1 MHRRSASYGMPVPDI
16 VISEVRCSGNETK
29 IQKRRPRSAEP
40 QLQYVN
46 SGAIPKQQYSLELF
60 PLDVH
65 AKEMHIKAMV
75 DGNYKEGMAELKSR
89 SASLNS
95 LNNQSPNNCVCDR
108 NSLVK
113 VSSSEGLNGQDLASF
128 FSYRVWQRR
137 SEEDLAS
144 RCRLPKPMSLQ
155 RSQPYRECGCL
166 TRDHTENTNS

>member
-16 VISEVRCSGNETK
+16 VISEVKCSGNETK
-29 IQKRRPRSAEP
+29 VPRKRPRSADP

-46 SGAIPKQQYSLELF
+46 SGAIPKQRYSLELF

-65 AKEMHIKAMV
+65 AKKMV
-75 DGNYKEGMAELKSR
+75 DGNYKEGMDKLKSR
-89 SASLNS
+89 SPSLNS

-144 RCRLPKPMSLQ
+144 RCRLEKPMSLQ
-155 RSQPYRECGCL
+155 RSQQFRECGCL
-166 TRDHTENTNS
+166 TRNHTENTHS

>member
-1 MHRRSASYGMPVPDI
+1 MHRRSASYGLPIPDI

-29 IQKRRPRSAEP
+29 VQRRRPRSAEP

-65 AKEMHIKAMV
+65 AKEMHKKAMV
-75 DGNYKEGMAELKSR
+75 NGNYKDVAELKSR

-95 LNNQSPNNCVCDR
+95 LDKQFPNNCVCDR
-108 NSLVK
+108 NALVK

-144 RCRLPKPMSLQ
+144 RCRLQKPISLQ

-166 TRDHTENTNS
+166 TRDHTNNTNS